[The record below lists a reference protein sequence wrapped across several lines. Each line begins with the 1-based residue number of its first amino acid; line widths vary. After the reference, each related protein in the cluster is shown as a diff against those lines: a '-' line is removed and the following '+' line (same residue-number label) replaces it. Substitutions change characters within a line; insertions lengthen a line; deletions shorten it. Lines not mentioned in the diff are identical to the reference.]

1 MHALAP
7 LPRIERRPRGLED
20 RGANPITPEGR
31 KSGLALGHEMPVFGP
46 LNTRNARRMCG
57 YGTYYVHTWY
67 VLCAGVVRTP
77 IPVAARPGFEPGLEA
92 SKAPVLTVT
101 PSGYDG
107 RWSAWRDFN
116 PRPPVPETGALD
128 RLSYTLKLKLQWR
141 GICSRLPAYR
151 MNIQRKTRFRL
162 IAPLPLEVVFPSI
175 TYRLRINQVPI
186 SGTWQCE
193 AEGPNGHYIC
203 AFQGSEERLRR
214 DLFEDGI
221 EISNTTVLHVIF
233 RRLVQDA
240 RAELVTPLNGGPCR
254 VRGGDGRIM
263 GPGLLPLS

>member
-1 MHALAP
+1 
-7 LPRIERRPRGLED
+7 
-20 RGANPITPEGR
+20 
-31 KSGLALGHEMPVFGP
+31 MP
-46 LNTRNARRMCG
+46 AG
-57 YGTYYVHTWY
+57 Y
-67 VLCAGVVRTP
+67 AGVVRTP

-128 RLSYTLKLKLQWR
+128 RLSYTLKLKLQWQ

-151 MNIQRKTRFRL
+151 MNNQRKTRFRL

-240 RAELVTPLNGGPCR
+240 RAELVTP
-254 VRGGDGRIM
+254 
-263 GPGLLPLS
+263 